1 MSSPGQNKITMQDL
15 RYVLMT
21 DHFHLLV
28 EPEEVGDLSR
38 FQAER
43 GTKICSIH
51 PRDLR
56 PIGHVVG
63 GEI

>member
-1 MSSPGQNKITMQDL
+1 MQDL
-15 RYVLMT
+15 RYVLMP